1 MHAGVRTLIAD
12 LNALYG
18 REPALHRGDAG
29 GKGMRWVEAH
39 DADHGLFAWL
49 RVDPTDQARPVLVVV
64 NATPTPQYNYRLG
77 VPMAGRWE
85 ELLNSDAA
93 EYGGSGVGNFGGVST
108 APLDSHDHH
117 QSVVL
122 TLPPLAAVALT
133 PSEAQEIA

>member
-1 MHAGVRTLIAD
+1 MHAGVRILIAD
-12 LNALYG
+12 LNALYQ
-18 REPALHRGDAG
+18 REPALHRGDSG
-29 GKGMRWVEAH
+29 GGGMRWVEAH
-39 DADHGLFAWL
+39 DADHGVFAWL

-77 VPMAGRWE
+77 VPMAGPWE

-93 EYGGSGVGNFGGVST
+93 EYGGSGLGNFGGVST

-122 TLPPLAAVALT
+122 TLPPLAAVALA
-133 PSEAQEIA
+133 PSEV